1 MTLPLVLS
9 AVAGLLVVIGLIQPL
24 AERLHVPPSVLL
36 ASVGILIGAGAAFL
50 LYSPVTDAFN
60 EIALVF
66 VNLPVDSETFLY
78 VFLPALLFQTALTLD
93 VRRIMEDAA
102 PVLLLAVVAV
112 LVATVAIGYAL
123 EPVSGQPLVVC
134 LLLGAI
140 VATTDP
146 VAVIGIF
153 RELGAP
159 ARLTRLVEG
168 ESLLNDAA
176 AITLFVLL
184 LDLLITGEATSFP
197 KALQAFAVH
206 GIGGAIVGYV
216 GGRIAAGLFRFV
228 RELPAALVTL
238 SVALPYIVYIGG
250 EKLLHVSGVVA
261 VVAAGMTVNLNGPT
275 RVSPDAWRY
284 LRDIWEQLEFWA
296 ASLIFVLASILVP
309 RLLGDF
315 DAWEILP
322 VVVVLAA
329 AFASRVAVLFGML
342 PLLTLLKLSAK
353 VNNRFKIVIAWG
365 GLRGAVTLALALA
378 VTENPAVPETVQRFV
393 ATTATGFTLFTLLV
407 NGTTLRWLIRLL
419 RLDRLS
425 PFDAALRDSVLA
437 LALGNV
443 RSSILKTG
451 GSSDISPTIIDQVA
465 VKYDQRVDT
474 AVARAES
481 HTEVADRDRLT
492 FGLVALADRERE
504 LLLEHFR
511 ERTVSTRI
519 IEKLLAET
527 GRLRERARGG
537 GRVEYNRAARR
548 ILGYSLSFRV
558 ALQVHRLLR
567 SDHFLVEALGDRF
580 ERLLIVRIVL
590 SDLAP
595 FVHERIAPILG
606 ERIADLIE
614 EIVDQRREATVRAL
628 DALELQY
635 PDYSTTLERRF
646 LVRTALRREEL
657 EYEDLFQERMIG
669 AEVLHD
675 LRREIARARR
685 LSEVRPVLDLGL
697 NTRELV
703 SHFPLF
709 ANLNE
714 QQIGQVTRLLRPRF
728 AVPGERIIRRGERGD
743 AAYFISSGA
752 VEVTTPGEP
761 VRLGRGDFI
770 GELAILTGERRNAD
784 VTAIAYCQLLM
795 LDADDFRALL
805 DKAPDIRSEIERVA
819 AERLQRA
826 GTPVVAAAP
835 PTTTGAAA
843 EPDIADTL
851 GYDGFGIE
859 SLGLD
864 ALGLEAVGL
873 RSPAPPPPPSAA
885 ILGLAV
891 AAPPPEGPVPAE
903 APPPEAPPAAAT
915 EAAPAEPLP
924 AGQAKAEPPKGDRP
938 KGGQSKTAEA
948 KARRG
953 DDASALDAPPMGAER
968 LGEITAEPRPAEP
981 RPGGTPPVR

>member
-1 MTLPLVLS
+1 MTLPIVLS
-9 AVAGLLVVIGLIQPL
+9 AVAGLLLVIGLIQPF

-36 ASVGILIGAGAAFL
+36 AAVGILIGAGAAFL
-50 LYSPVTDAFN
+50 LYSPYTDAFN

-112 LVATVAIGYAL
+112 LVATVAIGFAL

-184 LDLLITGEATSFP
+184 LDLLVTGRATSFP
-197 KALQAFAVH
+197 QALTSFAVH

-228 RELPAALVTL
+228 REQPTALVTL

-309 RLLGDF
+309 RLLGEF
-315 DAWEILP
+315 HAWEFLP
-322 VVVVLAA
+322 VLVVLVA

-419 RLDRLS
+419 KLDRLS

-437 LALGNV
+437 LSLGNV
-443 RSSILKTG
+443 RSSIVRTG
-451 GSSDISPTIIDQVA
+451 ESSDISPTIVEQVA
-465 VKYDQRVDT
+465 TKYDERVET

-481 HTEVADRDRLT
+481 HNEVADRDRLT

-527 GRLRERARGG
+527 SRLRERARSG

-548 ILGYSLSFRV
+548 ILGYSPSFRL
-558 ALQVHRLLR
+558 ALQVHRLTGIDR
-567 SDHFLVEALGDRF
+567 FLVEALGDRF
-580 ERLLIVRIVL
+580 ERLLVVRIVL

-595 FVHERIAPILG
+595 FVGERIAPILG
-606 ERIADLIE
+606 ERIADLVE

-657 EYEDLFQERMIG
+657 EYENLFEERMIG

-675 LRREIARARR
+675 LRREIATARR
-685 LSEVRPVLDLGL
+685 RSEVRPTLDLGL

-805 DKAPDIRSEIERVA
+805 DKAPDMRAEIERVA

-826 GTPVVAAAP
+826 HAPVEPAASAGAGDGEAP
-835 PTTTGAAA
+835 
-843 EPDIADTL
+843 ADTL
-851 GYDGFGIE
+851 GYDGFGLE
-859 SLGLD
+859 ALGVR
-864 ALGLEAVGL
+864 ALGLEAIGL
-873 RSPAPPPPPSAA
+873 DALSPTEPPPPPSAA
-885 ILGLAV
+885 AFEELR
-891 AAPPPEGPVPAE
+891 
-903 APPPEAPPAAAT
+903 T
-915 EAAPAEPLP
+915 EAASKAAETAAKPTAAAP
-924 AGQAKAEPPKGDRP
+924 AGAPGEPPAIP
-938 KGGQSKTAEA
+938 ATAPA
-948 KARRG
+948 SRQDG
-953 DDASALDAPPMGAER
+953 TSALDAPPMGAES
-968 LGEITAEPRPAEP
+968 LSELAAGPRPPA
-981 RPGGTPPVR
+981 R